1 MRFVNDNGALVFYH
15 NGEMTR
21 IEAWGQDSFRVRST
35 MLGKFSG
42 NDWALTEA
50 CPKITPQITV
60 DEEDH
65 WVGDGTIDKK
75 EIATIING
83 RLKAVVNFAGI
94 ITFYKDDKKILREYF
109 RMYDGTLSR
118 ESRCLKVINREWK
131 GIIGGSEYS
140 LNLKFESND
149 GEKIFGMGQYQQSYL
164 DLKGCVLELEF
175 SDFRSICRLFSW
187 IRLPLE

>member
-94 ITFYKDDKKILREYF
+94 ITFYKDDKMCIRDSIYLFAGLR
-109 RMYDGTLSR
+109 
-118 ESRCLKVINREWK
+118 
-131 GIIGGSEYS
+131 
-140 LNLKFESND
+140 
-149 GEKIFGMGQYQQSYL
+149 
-164 DLKGCVLELEF
+164 
-175 SDFRSICRLFSW
+175 
-187 IRLPLE
+187 